1 MATIIGLLSHI
12 KKVKTSTKKAMT
24 KKMPKPNKI
33 NFHINIMW

>member
-24 KKMPKPNKI
+24 KKCRNQIK
-33 NFHINIMW
+33 